1 MKRMRPMHYELY
13 VDSLFLINF
22 TMNLY
27 LLMLVDYSTLSS
39 AVPWRLLVGALFGA
53 GSYLLLF
60 VIGMVLPWKLLLG
73 AAAALL
79 MLPITFSVR
88 GLRSF
93 LKLTEKMLFFSFSMG
108 GVLLLLIRCFRFA
121 EGVLTSASG
130 LMAAGGI
137 FLLFWR
143 RFHAQ
148 TRQENAVCQVTLA
161 REGVS
166 VKIAA
171 LIDSGNALVEPI
183 SGKPVSIVEEK
194 VFRSLWGSG
203 GQGYR
208 AIPYHSIG
216 KRHGILEGYLLPELW
231 VETDGV
237 RKVIHDV
244 YVAVSPEEISSAGT
258 PEAESVKMI
267 INPRVLTEGKGGK
280 PEKRQNERNN
290 DIKSCAT
297 GKNAF

>member
-1 MKRMRPMHYELY
+1 MHYELY

-27 LLMLVDYSTLSS
+27 LLMLVDHSTLSS

-60 VIGMVLPWKLLLG
+60 VIGMALPWKLLLG

-237 RKVIHDV
+237 RKVVHDV

-267 INPRVLTEGKGGK
+267 INPRVLTEGKGG
-280 PEKRQNERNN
+280 E
-290 DIKSCAT
+290 A
-297 GKNAF
+297 

>member
-1 MKRMRPMHYELY
+1 MHYELY

-27 LLMLVDYSTLSS
+27 LLMLVDHSTLSS
-39 AVPWRLLVGALFGA
+39 AVPWRLLAGALFGA

-60 VIGMVLPWKLLLG
+60 VIGMALPWKLLLG
-73 AAAALL
+73 TAGALL

-88 GLRSF
+88 SMRNL
-93 LKLTEKMLFFSFSMG
+93 LKLTEKMLFFSFGMG

-121 EGVLTSASG
+121 EGVLTSAFG
-130 LMAAGGI
+130 LIAAGGI

-148 TRQENAVCQVTLA
+148 TQQENAICQVTLVRDGA
-161 REGVS
+161 S
-166 VKIAA
+166 VKAAA

-216 KRHGILEGYLLPELW
+216 KRHGILEGYLLPELQ

-237 RKVIHDV
+237 CKVVHDV
-244 YVAVSPEEISSAGT
+244 YVAVSPEEISSAGV
-258 PEAESVKMI
+258 PEVESVKMI
-267 INPRVLTEGKGGK
+267 INPRVLTEGKRGK
-280 PEKRQNERNN
+280 
-290 DIKSCAT
+290 A
-297 GKNAF
+297 

>member
-1 MKRMRPMHYELY
+1 MHYELY

-27 LLMLVDYSTLSS
+27 LLMLVDHSTLSS

-60 VIGMVLPWKLLLG
+60 VIGMALPWKLLLG

-130 LMAAGGI
+130 LMAAGG
-137 FLLFWR
+137 FS
-143 RFHAQ
+143 
-148 TRQENAVCQVTLA
+148 AVL
-161 REGVS
+161 
-166 VKIAA
+166 
-171 LIDSGNALVEPI
+171 
-183 SGKPVSIVEEK
+183 EK
-194 VFRSLWGSG
+194 VSC
-203 GQGYR
+203 
-208 AIPYHSIG
+208 ADTAG
-216 KRHGILEGYLLPELW
+216 KRGLSGDTCQRGREREDCGADRFGKRACGTDQWETGI
-231 VETDGV
+231 
-237 RKVIHDV
+237 H
-244 YVAVSPEEISSAGT
+244 S
-258 PEAESVKMI
+258 
-267 INPRVLTEGKGGK
+267 
-280 PEKRQNERNN
+280 
-290 DIKSCAT
+290 
-297 GKNAF
+297 

>member
-121 EGVLTSASG
+121 EGVLTSAAG

-237 RKVIHDV
+237 RKVVHDV

-267 INPRVLTEGKGGK
+267 INPRVLTEGKRGK
-280 PEKRQNERNN
+280 
-290 DIKSCAT
+290 A
-297 GKNAF
+297 

>member
-1 MKRMRPMHYELY
+1 MHYELY

-237 RKVIHDV
+237 RKAIHDV

-280 PEKRQNERNN
+280 
-290 DIKSCAT
+290 A
-297 GKNAF
+297 

>member
-1 MKRMRPMHYELY
+1 MHYELY

-280 PEKRQNERNN
+280 
-290 DIKSCAT
+290 A
-297 GKNAF
+297 

>member
-1 MKRMRPMHYELY
+1 MKRMKPMHYELY

-280 PEKRQNERNN
+280 
-290 DIKSCAT
+290 A
-297 GKNAF
+297 

>member
-1 MKRMRPMHYELY
+1 MHYELY

-171 LIDSGNALVEPI
+171 LIDSGNTLVEPI

-280 PEKRQNERNN
+280 
-290 DIKSCAT
+290 A
-297 GKNAF
+297 

>member
-1 MKRMRPMHYELY
+1 MHYELY

-27 LLMLVDYSTLSS
+27 LLMLVDHSTLSS

-60 VIGMVLPWKLLLG
+60 VIGMALPWKLLLG

-161 REGVS
+161 REGAS

-216 KRHGILEGYLLPELW
+216 KRHGILEGYLLPELR

-237 RKVIHDV
+237 CKVVHDV
-244 YVAVSPEEISSAGT
+244 YVAVSPEEISSVGT
-258 PEAESVKMI
+258 PEAESVK
-267 INPRVLTEGKGGK
+267 
-280 PEKRQNERNN
+280 
-290 DIKSCAT
+290 
-297 GKNAF
+297 

>member
-1 MKRMRPMHYELY
+1 MKRMWPMHYELY

-280 PEKRQNERNN
+280 
-290 DIKSCAT
+290 A
-297 GKNAF
+297 